1 MFAEIYTFFEEYS
14 GVSYDFTSGLQE
26 ISGDKIFIAPY
37 DWQTG
42 INTLLEDLNNALD
55 CIEENADKIPDNLPG
70 KPEFKKLIASY
81 LLGGI
86 IENLN
91 YIKKILYIDPV
102 DISSYEELEEH
113 LFAVGKLV
121 DMLVNNSLEE
131 ITEKKLFSTYIV
143 DDEDE
148 DNHFVTLLGLH
159 EKDVFNLYETV
170 KLIRDSYFENLDEE
184 T

>member
-70 KPEFKKLIASY
+70 KPEFKKLVASY

-113 LFAVGKLV
+113 LYAVGKLV
-121 DMLVNNSLEE
+121 DMLVNNSLEDAQL
-131 ITEKKLFSTYIV
+131 TDTSQGRGGPTDSGRTPV
-143 DDEDE
+143 CG
-148 DNHFVTLLGLH
+148 TLP
-159 EKDVFNLYETV
+159 N
-170 KLIRDSYFENLDEE
+170 
-184 T
+184 